1 MLFHV
6 SEDGGIQHF
15 APRVSDRGEAVVW
28 AVDEAH
34 LRNYLLP
41 RDCPRVTFYA
51 GPATNPS
58 DIDSFLGSSPA
69 VVAVEAGWFDRL
81 RTSRLYCYHPPPA
94 TFERVDESA
103 GYFVSRVAVGPARVD
118 VVDDAIAALLERGV
132 EVRVLPDL
140 WALHD
145 AVIASTLQF
154 SMIRMRNARPRQA
167 VRA

>member
-1 MLFHV
+1 RCRRAAYSGSARWRARTPGRARRQRPHRQPTPASERRARTHAARSRRDFTPRASTPSRAAADFMLFHV

-15 APRVSDRGEAVVW
+15 SPLVSDRGEAVVW

-94 TFERVDESA
+94 T
-103 GYFVSRVAVGPARVD
+103 
-118 VVDDAIAALLERGV
+118 
-132 EVRVLPDL
+132 
-140 WALHD
+140 
-145 AVIASTLQF
+145 
-154 SMIRMRNARPRQA
+154 
-167 VRA
+167 